1 MKVKSTGVVHSDG
14 APKAIGPYSQAI
26 EADGW
31 LFLSGQIAIDP
42 ATGQVVDGGVEAQTE
57 RVIKNLEAVLVA
69 AGGTLASVVKTTVYL
84 KDLDDFARMNETY
97 ARFFKDHPPARATVE
112 VSRLPRDVRVEIDAV
127 ARL

>member
-42 ATGQVVDGGVEAQTE
+42 ATGQVVEGGVEAQTE
-57 RVIKNLEAVLVA
+57 RVIHNLQAVLEA

>member
-1 MKVKSTGVVHSDG
+1 MKTKSSGIVHSDG

-26 EADGW
+26 ESDGW
-31 LFLSGQIAIDP
+31 LFLSGQVAIDP
-42 ATGQVVDGGVEAQTE
+42 ATGQVVDGGVEEQTD
-57 RVIKNLEAVLVA
+57 RVIRNLQAVLEA
-69 AGGTLASVVKTTVYL
+69 AGGALQSVVKTTVYL

-97 ARFFKDHPPARATVE
+97 ARFFKDRPPARATVE